1 MNQRLNNQD
10 NKSWKIQPLSD
21 IVEKIIDNRGKTPP
35 FNLSSG
41 CRLIE
46 SWQIKISSKYPL
58 FSEEKQKYVSEDC
71 YRNWFRDVHPQHKD
85 ILFSTVGAS
94 VPQFCLTPS
103 EEEICI
109 AQNVIGIRANKKL
122 IYQDFLLFLFKTQK
136 FINLVKNLLI
146 VTVQPSIKISHLL
159 SIPVTMPS
167 LAEQEEIIDV
177 LASLEDKIEI
187 LRRQNITLEKLAHA
201 LFHKWFIQGAKP
213 EWENTYLTKI
223 YDFESGARVRSK
235 DYCKEEL
242 PGTIRYTR
250 VRDMEH
256 ARADIFIKS
265 ELTDKKCA
273 PYDLLVSF
281 DGTVGKV
288 AYGLSGTYSSGL
300 RKITSKNEIYNNL
313 SFKYLLFKRPEI
325 INTIKS
331 NALGTV
337 ILHAFSSAE
346 LLKFRLPSP
355 KVISQF
361 TMITNPLF
369 NRILANRQQ
378 IVTLENT
385 RDILL
390 PQLMN
395 EKIKIMRG

>member
-10 NKSWKIQPLSD
+10 NKNWRIQPLSD

-35 FNLSSG
+35 FNSNSG
-41 CRLIE
+41 HRLIE
-46 SWQIKISSKYPL
+46 SWQIKINSKYPL
-58 FSEEKQKYVSEDC
+58 FSEEKQKYVSDDC
-71 YRNWFRDVHPQHKD
+71 YQNWFRDIHPQHKD

-103 EEEICI
+103 EEKICI

-146 VTVQPSIKISHLL
+146 ITVQPSIKISHLL
-159 SIPVTMPS
+159 SIPVSMPS
-167 LAEQEEIIDV
+167 LGEQEEIIDV

-187 LRRQNITLEKLAHA
+187 LRRQNITLEKIAHA
-201 LFHKWFIQGAKP
+201 LFHKWFIQDAQQG
-213 EWENTYLTKI
+213 WEDIYLTKI
-223 YDFESGARVRSK
+223 YNFESGARVSSK
-235 DYCKEEL
+235 NYCQEQL
-242 PGTIRYTR
+242 PDTVRYIR

-265 ELTDKKCA
+265 QLTNKKCE
-273 PYDLLVSF
+273 PHDLLVSF

-337 ILHAFSSAE
+337 ILHAFSSVV

-355 KVISQF
+355 KVISKF
-361 TMITNPLF
+361 TMITSPLF

-378 IVTLENT
+378 ILTLENT

-390 PQLMN
+390 PRLMN
-395 EKIKIMRG
+395 KKIKIMRG